1 MDNISSKII
10 EGFDGPYIDKYLKG
24 YIPGNCIKKTK
35 DIKEAL
41 KIANENKY
49 CSGITCTR
57 NGMYT
62 LRCGTIL
69 LKSENKK
76 EKEITWRKS
85 KIDYSKKKILG
96 FEGPF
101 INKSFKEEAYGGGE
115 IKFKYLDDAIEEA
128 KKRKLCNAITLNR
141 QNMFVLKYGS
151 DLIESDINNKFKSN
165 EITWI
170 KKVIKKKSNIKNEYE
185 IIKYKNKE
193 YYFNKYTKICIPLDN
208 RSKRMYLR
216 YGKIN

>member
-1 MDNISSKII
+1 MDDIRSKII

-24 YIPGNCIKKTK
+24 YVPGNCIKKTK
-35 DIKEAL
+35 DVEEAI

-49 CSGITCTR
+49 CSGITRNR

-69 LKSENKK
+69 LKSEKKK
-76 EKEITWRKS
+76 ENEITWRKS

-101 INKSFKEEAYGGGE
+101 INKTFKDEAYGGGE
-115 IKFKYLDDAIEEA
+115 IKFKYLDEAIDES
-128 KKRKLCNAITLNR
+128 KKRKLCSAITLNR

-151 DLIESDINNKFKSN
+151 DLIESDINKKFKSK
-165 EITWI
+165 EITWV
-170 KKVIKKKSNIKNEYE
+170 KKVLKKKINNKNEYE
-185 IIKYKNKE
+185 IIKYNNKE
-193 YYFNKYTKICIPLDN
+193 YYFNKFTKVCIPLDD
-208 RSKRMYLR
+208 RSKIMYLR

>member
-1 MDNISSKII
+1 
-10 EGFDGPYIDKYLKG
+10 
-24 YIPGNCIKKTK
+24 
-35 DIKEAL
+35 
-41 KIANENKY
+41 
-49 CSGITCTR
+49 
-57 NGMYT
+57 MYT

>member
-1 MDNISSKII
+1 
-10 EGFDGPYIDKYLKG
+10 
-24 YIPGNCIKKTK
+24 
-35 DIKEAL
+35 
-41 KIANENKY
+41 
-49 CSGITCTR
+49 
-57 NGMYT
+57 
-62 LRCGTIL
+62 
-69 LKSENKK
+69 
-76 EKEITWRKS
+76 
-85 KIDYSKKKILG
+85 
-96 FEGPF
+96 
-101 INKSFKEEAYGGGE
+101 
-115 IKFKYLDDAIEEA
+115 
-128 KKRKLCNAITLNR
+128 
-141 QNMFVLKYGS
+141 MFVLKYGS